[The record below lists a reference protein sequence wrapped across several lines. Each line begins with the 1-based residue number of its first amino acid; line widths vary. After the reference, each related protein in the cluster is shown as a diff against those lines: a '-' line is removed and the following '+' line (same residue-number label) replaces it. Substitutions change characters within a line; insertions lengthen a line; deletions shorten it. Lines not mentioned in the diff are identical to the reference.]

1 MKKVIDSKNL
11 SLILRVI
18 TIIISIIGFVIDLN
32 KSLVQRIYNSFAFIN
47 KEKKMLQKKVFSK
60 IKRYCSANK
69 LNFQPIDLR

>member
-1 MKKVIDSKNL
+1 MKKVILKNL
-11 SLILRVI
+11 TLILGVM
-18 TIIISIIGFVIDLN
+18 IISIIGFVIDLN